1 MAEKGRLCREE
12 RKEREVSFLDRHRNQ
27 LATYW
32 AKGARDSSGDTTFA
46 TPKAITVRWERRSVV
61 FTNAAGEEAMSDS
74 MVFVKE
80 DMEEGD
86 YLLLGTSIVA
96 DPTSIAGPREIQGFS
111 KIPQLVESDS
121 ERRAFLGSRS
131 R

>member
-1 MAEKGRLCREE
+1 ME
-12 RKEREVSFLDRHRNQ
+12 EREVSFLDRHRNQ
-27 LATYW
+27 AATYW

-46 TPKAITVRWERRSVV
+46 AAKAITVRWEQRSAV
-61 FTNAAGEEAMSDS
+61 FTNAAGEES
-74 MVFVKE
+74 MANSVVFVKE

-86 YLLLGTSIVA
+86 YLFLGTSVVA
-96 DPTSIAGPREIQGFS
+96 DPTGVAAAQEIQGFS

-121 ERRAFLGSRS
+121 ERRAFLGSKS